1 MTWADWTIVLVVTLL
16 GVISGNWWLIRLI
29 GLVT

>member
-16 GVISGNWWLIRLI
+16 GVISANWWLIRLI